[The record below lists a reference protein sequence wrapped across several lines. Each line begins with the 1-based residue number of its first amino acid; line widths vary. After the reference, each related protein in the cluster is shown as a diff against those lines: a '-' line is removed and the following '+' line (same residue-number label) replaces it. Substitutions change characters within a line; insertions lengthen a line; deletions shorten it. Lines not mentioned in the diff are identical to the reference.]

1 MKSAVRIVVSLAAS
15 FLLACGVGPESAADE
30 SVTSSSGAG
39 DERGDVTAA
48 AAVCGDGICALI
60 ERRSCPA
67 DCPWPICG
75 DGVCCDGET
84 QASCPTDCSLGDKPY
99 CYKNPLLTSGPES
112 SSAPEVSE
120 STVSPMACVTLY
132 RPRYSSWWS
141 SFPIE
146 VDGQM
151 GGCETHDDCT
161 TTCWGVE
168 TPYYIHQDF
177 FYCTYCP

>member
-1 MKSAVRIVVSLAAS
+1 MKSAVSIVVSLAAS
-15 FLLACGVGPESAADE
+15 ILLACGVGPESAVDE
-30 SVTSSSGAG
+30 SVSPSS
-39 DERGDVTAA
+39 T
-48 AAVCGDGICALI
+48 
-60 ERRSCPA
+60 
-67 DCPWPICG
+67 
-75 DGVCCDGET
+75 
-84 QASCPTDCSLGDKPY
+84 
-99 CYKNPLLTSGPES
+99 GPES

-168 TPYYIHQDF
+168 TPYYMHEGF